1 MSSSPAAASPP
12 AAPADGATLEPGAIR
27 AADGYALPL
36 RRWGPPG
43 DEAVAVVLGLHG
55 LNDYSNGLAV
65 VAEQLAAAGIATYAY
80 DQCGFGATRDAGR
93 WPGAER
99 LVDDAETAL
108 ALLRRRHPE
117 APLYL
122 LGQSMGAAVATILAA
137 ERGLGP
143 AAGLVLVAPALWACE
158 TMPWYQRLGLRLSA
172 RLPGRLQVSSAM
184 IAIEPTDNPRILAAM
199 RDDPLIQRWTR
210 LDVLE
215 GVTGLMGRA
224 LAASAALYA
233 PALVL
238 YGEHDRVIPPAPIR
252 AMLRCLPPRPPGRWR
267 LALYPDGY
275 HMLTRD
281 RQGERVNADIATW
294 LTAPRGA
301 PLPSGLELDREA
313 ALERL
318 GKRRRRPRLPRL
330 LSR

>member
-1 MSSSPAAASPP
+1 MPP
-12 AAPADGATLEPGAIR
+12 APADGAALEPGAIR
-27 AADGYALPL
+27 TADGEALPL

-43 DEAVAVVLGLHG
+43 DEAEALVLGLHG

-65 VAEQLAAAGIATYAY
+65 AAEHLATAGVATYAY
-80 DQCGFGATRDAGR
+80 DQRGFGATRDAGR
-93 WPGAER
+93 WPGEER
-99 LVDDAETAL
+99 LVDDAEAAL
-108 ALLRRRHPE
+108 ALLRRQHPDT
-117 APLYL
+117 PLYL
-122 LGQSMGAAVATILAA
+122 LGQSMGGAVATILAA

-143 AAGLVLVAPALWACE
+143 AAGLILVAPAVWAWE
-158 TMPWYQRLGLRLSA
+158 TMPWYQRIGVRLSA

-184 IAIEPTDNPRILAAM
+184 VAIEPTDNARILAAM

-210 LDVLE
+210 LDVLA

-224 LAASAALYA
+224 LAASAALYT

-252 AMLRCLPPRPPGRWR
+252 AMLRRLPPRPPGRWR

-281 RQGERVNADIATW
+281 RQGERVNADIAAW
-294 LTAPRGA
+294 LADPAGA
-301 PLPSGLELDREA
+301 PLPSGLETGREA

-318 GKRRRRPRLPRL
+318 GKRRRGYRASPL